1 MYIDGGVN
9 MPYDIYGSYYD
20 EDELEEDDDEGVPFD
35 TMVSDGVV
43 DEMSERQLRNEY
55 RGTFAMLPLILD
67 GVAKPKRRKFF

>member
-1 MYIDGGVN
+1 

-43 DEMSERQLRNEY
+43 DEMAERELRNEY
-55 RGTFAMLPLILD
+55 SGTYAMLPLILD

>member
-1 MYIDGGVN
+1 

-43 DEMSERQLRNEY
+43 DEMSERKLRNEY
-55 RGTFAMLPLILD
+55 RGTFDMLPLILD